1 MQLYHRIELICTIP
15 IRLHTYSGRRDTALA
30 GYLFTHFYSA
40 TPSSLD
46 TYHMSFERSFRGD
59 PNAVEI
65 VVIGSGE
72 AEIFEPQV
80 GSVELVG
87 CSKGK

>member
-1 MQLYHRIELICTIP
+1 
-15 IRLHTYSGRRDTALA
+15 
-30 GYLFTHFYSA
+30 
-40 TPSSLD
+40 
-46 TYHMSFERSFRGD
+46 MSFERSFRGD

-72 AEIFEPQV
+72 AEIFKPQV